1 MSKSSSSVPHAV
13 AIDDVHIQVQGYA
26 AEPTAPANPNYVPP
40 TTLPQ
45 FQNEGGAREFLQGQ
59 GFPQGLQDSF
69 IETLGK
75 IPLRF
80 FILDDSGSMAM
91 NDGKRIVV
99 SNGKKACVNL
109 LVHNLCGLL

>member
-1 MSKSSSSVPHAV
+1 MSSTSSSVPHAV
-13 AIDDVHIQVQGYA
+13 AINDVHIQVQGYA
-26 AEPTAPANPNYVPP
+26 AEPTAPINPNYVSAS
-40 TTLPQ
+40 TLPQ

-69 IETLGK
+69 IETLVK

-99 SNGKKACVNL
+99 SNGKKA
-109 LVHNLCGLL
+109 